1 MKLNSVEVKP
11 VYNSYDDDIIEDF
24 YNKLFEYANH
34 YDRASAYFD
43 AKILALY
50 ARGLEKIYENN
61 GKIRFIF
68 SYQIEPDDFKKI
80 KEGYENREIE
90 NKLTNNIDVDE
101 LTEEQKIDFSNLAL
115 LISKNL
121 VDIKIAYTK
130 AGIFHDKFGL
140 IYDND
145 DNCIYFRGSN
155 NETVAAATFSYES
168 FETSCSWDDIES
180 ENIKIEQHKKIFE
193 SLWNN
198 ETKDIIVVDIPE
210 VVKNKIVQYSNNKYI
225 YRDEIKY
232 ENTFVMDLGRSN
244 SLIVKNFLNPNKIDV
259 RDRTFKVFLKKYL
272 EVMENDNLV
281 FKENLSYVDIRKII
295 EYITEYSVENSFQ
308 IYTTD
313 KLRNYIKLMDIQIE
327 KRKALGI
334 DIKNHSEL
342 VIDKFEEFSE
352 IIDKKMYRKLRTMQ
366 KWNAFHIVSMIKS
379 ANFSVPGSGK
389 TSIVYGAYAYLNR
402 EENQKVNK
410 IVMVGPKNSFIS
422 WEEEFLLNFGPNGEM
437 KKLKCLD
444 CQKYSRKDLIE
455 KLEYESNNYNLI
467 MINYEKLDSIK
478 DSLKKAIDNKTLL
491 VFDEIHRIKAI
502 NGVWAN
508 AALQICVNAK
518 YKVAL
523 TGTPIP
529 NSYADLYNILKIL
542 YYDEYD
548 SFFKFKSKELEN
560 ANERKMIQINEQ
572 IFPFYCRTTKKDLEI
587 PEPLPDKIINCQ
599 MTEKEQR
606 LFEIIHQRYR
616 GNILSMYI
624 RLLQAS
630 NNTYLLKKDLSES
643 TIREFFYNEEE
654 EIDESNSLV
663 DSVDKV
669 VYLDEEMKHLI
680 DEIGMTSKFEKGV
693 SLVNKLVNE
702 GKKVL
707 VWGIF
712 VDTLKKIEE
721 RLKTNEISCDI
732 ICGETDSE
740 NRKDIIN
747 KFKSGDIKVLI
758 TNPHT
763 LAESVSLHKNC
774 HDAVYFEYSFN
785 LTHMLQSKD
794 RINRL
799 GLKEDEYT
807 QYYYMEL
814 NNNDIYNNSIDEKT
828 YKRLKEKEKIMIE
841 SIENTTLARID
852 FDDIE
857 DIRKILSEI

>member
-50 ARGLEKIYENN
+50 ARGLEKIYESK

-68 SYQIEPDDFKKI
+68 SYQIEPDDFEKI

-155 NETVAAATFSYES
+155 NETVAAAMFSYES
-168 FETSCSWDDIES
+168 FETSCSWDNIES

-198 ETKDIIVVDIPE
+198 EAKDIIVVDIPE

-232 ENTFVMDLGRSN
+232 ENTFIMDLGRSN

-272 EVMENDNLV
+272 EVMENYNLV

-616 GNILSMYI
+616 ENILSMYI

-654 EIDESNSLV
+654 EIDESNSLI

-680 DEIGMTSKFEKGV
+680 DEIGMTSKFEKGI

-702 GKKVL
+702 GKQVL

>member
-50 ARGLEKIYENN
+50 ARGLEKIFENK

-68 SYQIEPDDFKKI
+68 SYQIEPDDFEKI

-90 NKLTNNIDVDE
+90 NKLTSNIDVDE

-121 VDIKIAYTK
+121 IDIKIAYTK

-155 NETVAAATFSYES
+155 NETVAAAMFSYES
-168 FETSCSWDDIES
+168 FETSCSWDNIES

-210 VVKNKIVQYSNNKYI
+210 AVKNKIVQYSNNKYI

-232 ENTFVMDLGRSN
+232 ENTFIMDLGRNN

-272 EVMENDNLV
+272 EIMENDNLV

-680 DEIGMTSKFEKGV
+680 DEIGMTSKFEKGI
-693 SLVNKLVNE
+693 SLVNELVNE
-702 GKKVL
+702 GKQVL

-828 YKRLKEKEKIMIE
+828 YRRLKEKEKIMIE

>member
-50 ARGLEKIYENN
+50 ARGLEKIYESK

-68 SYQIEPDDFKKI
+68 SYQIEPDDFEKI

-155 NETVAAATFSYES
+155 NETVAAAMFSYES
-168 FETSCSWDDIES
+168 FETSCSWDNIES

-198 ETKDIIVVDIPE
+198 EAKDIIVVDIPE

-232 ENTFVMDLGRSN
+232 ENTFIMDLGRSN

-272 EVMENDNLV
+272 EVMENYNLV
-281 FKENLSYVDIRKII
+281 FKKNLSYVDIRKII

-616 GNILSMYI
+616 ENILSMYI

-654 EIDESNSLV
+654 EIDESNSLI

-680 DEIGMTSKFEKGV
+680 DEIGMTSKFEKGI

-702 GKKVL
+702 GKQVL

>member
-50 ARGLEKIYENN
+50 ARGLEKIYENK

-68 SYQIEPDDFKKI
+68 SYQIEPDDFEKI

-155 NETVAAATFSYES
+155 NETVAAAMFSYES
-168 FETSCSWDDIES
+168 FETSCSWDNIES
-180 ENIKIEQHKKIFE
+180 ENIKIEQHKNTFE

-198 ETKDIIVVDIPE
+198 EAKDIIVVDIPE

-232 ENTFVMDLGRSN
+232 ENTFIMDLGRNN

-410 IVMVGPKNSFIS
+410 IVMIGPKNSFIS

-560 ANERKMIQINEQ
+560 ANERKMVQINEQ

-643 TIREFFYNEEE
+643 TIRQFFYNEEE

-680 DEIGMTSKFEKGV
+680 DEIGMTSKFEKGI
-693 SLVNKLVNE
+693 SLVNELVNE
-702 GKKVL
+702 GKQVL

-712 VDTLKKIEE
+712 IDTLKKIEE
-721 RLKTNEISCDI
+721 RLKINEISCDI

-828 YKRLKEKEKIMIE
+828 YRRLKEKEKIMIE

>member
-50 ARGLEKIYENN
+50 ARGLEKIYENK

-68 SYQIEPDDFKKI
+68 SYQIELDDFEKI

-155 NETVAAATFSYES
+155 NETVAAAMFSYES
-168 FETSCSWDDIES
+168 FETSCSWDNIES

-198 ETKDIIVVDIPE
+198 EAKDIIVVDIPE

-232 ENTFVMDLGRSN
+232 ENTFIMDLGRNN

-422 WEEEFLLNFGPNGEM
+422 WEEEFLLNFGPNGEI

-654 EIDESNSLV
+654 EIDESNSLI

-680 DEIGMTSKFEKGV
+680 DEIGMTSKFEKGI

-702 GKKVL
+702 GKQVL

>member
-11 VYNSYDDDIIEDF
+11 VYNSYDDDVIEDF

-50 ARGLEKIYENN
+50 ARGLEKIYENK

-68 SYQIEPDDFKKI
+68 SYQIEPDDFEKI
-80 KEGYENREIE
+80 KKGYENREIE
-90 NKLTNNIDVDE
+90 NKLTSNIDVDE

-155 NETVAAATFSYES
+155 NETVAAAMFSYES
-168 FETSCSWDDIES
+168 FETSCSWDNIES

-198 ETKDIIVVDIPE
+198 EAKDIIVVDIPE
-210 VVKNKIVQYSNNKYI
+210 TVKNKIVQYSNNKYI

-232 ENTFVMDLGRSN
+232 ENTFIIDLGRSN

-272 EVMENDNLV
+272 EVMENDDLV

-654 EIDESNSLV
+654 EIDESNSLI

-680 DEIGMTSKFEKGV
+680 DEIGMTSKFEKGI
-693 SLVNKLVNE
+693 SLVNELVNE
-702 GKKVL
+702 GKQVL